1 MAVSEG
7 LTAGRDRLEL
17 EAGAQTDDI
26 LSDMKVPV
34 GTKLR
39 EARELRGISQAEL
52 ARIAGTT
59 QAHVSRVERG
69 LVSPTIRVAES
80 LLRATG
86 HQMTLDAAP
95 LYGSVDD
102 EALIRFRALSPA
114 ERLEQAFA
122 ASAFASELL
131 DQAS

>member
-1 MAVSEG
+1 MCEDRYSANL
-7 LTAGRDRLEL
+7 LTGRKAGH
-17 EAGAQTDDI
+17 I
-26 LSDMKVPV
+26 LFDMQVQV

-86 HQMTLDAAP
+86 HEMTIDATP
-95 LYGSVDD
+95 RYSSVDD
-102 EALIRFRALSPA
+102 EDLVRFRALSLA